1 MALEKN
7 VPFFCPELPI
17 FLTGPSGL
25 VTLLLP
31 IIFSTQSPTSTLALL
46 EDFSPQTLFSKYS
59 IIFVIFWD
67 ISHFQSILQKAVP
80 G

>member
-7 VPFFCPELPI
+7 VPSFCPELPI
-17 FLTGPSGL
+17 FLTVPSGL

-46 EDFSPQTLFSKYS
+46 EDFP
-59 IIFVIFWD
+59 
-67 ISHFQSILQKAVP
+67 H
-80 G
+80 